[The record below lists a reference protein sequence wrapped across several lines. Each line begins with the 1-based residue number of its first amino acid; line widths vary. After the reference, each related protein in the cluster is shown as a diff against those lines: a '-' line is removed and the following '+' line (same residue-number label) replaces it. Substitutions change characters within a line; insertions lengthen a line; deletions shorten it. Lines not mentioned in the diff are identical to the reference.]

1 MIDKGGAKARRGG
14 APWFS
19 IGMAAIGPLLLFGPM
34 LLRGRVL
41 YWGTPML
48 QFVPWRSFAFDL
60 IRNGRAPLWNPWLG
74 MGAPLLANYQSA
86 LLYPPNWIL
95 AVTTAGWGEG
105 FLVLAHLVFAGA
117 GTVLLLRRIGIGGL
131 GQAVGGIAFASCS
144 YLVARAGFF
153 SLNAAAS
160 YLPWVVLAS
169 DHAAQAAAGGPSRQ
183 WLGPMIGLVAV
194 VSMQA
199 LAGHA
204 QTTVYAIAFALAWSF
219 WKAARQGGRGAAARL
234 GLMWLAAAAF
244 AFGLAAAQLLPTAE
258 YLSQSSRSTGLAESG
273 ALTYSF
279 WPWRTLG
286 LLLPGLFGTPAL
298 GDYWGY
304 GNYWEDAV
312 YLGILPLLMALT
324 AAARAGALGREMART
339 RHFLL
344 VAAGLAFLL
353 ALGSNTPLFPFLFRH
368 VAFFDLFNA
377 PTRINLISTFC
388 LALLAGIGAEL
399 WSRPTGR
406 RLYWT
411 RLGTAAA
418 GGVLL
423 LGLAAAI
430 LPTGLRAS
438 FGRSFALAGLW
449 LLLAGVLALL
459 WPARVGRRWILIVAV
474 LVTLD
479 LVVAGWGLNPSTS
492 AAVYQGRTSLAAE
505 TGASHRLYLLPDAE
519 RVLKFERTHRFDSF
533 QTDLDPW
540 LIRRSGLP
548 NTTMLD
554 RLASANNFDPLLPA
568 RYVDWV
574 ADLAA
579 APAKSRADRLALMD
593 VAWVGTEAG
602 AVPPWIIYRPVTGA
616 QRARLVPSAH
626 AVQDA
631 TGARLA
637 VSSPDFDPDAVAIL
651 ETDAAVLPSGGRG
664 RAEVVPST
672 NPNQVEVKV
681 GAPQGGWLVL
691 SDEWYPGW
699 VATIDGKAAPTY
711 PADSVFR
718 AVWVPPGST
727 SVVWRYESTPFRIG
741 STITFISLIAFLAT
755 LAAWAWVVRRRS
767 E

>member
-1 MIDKGGAKARRGG
+1 
-14 APWFS
+14 
-19 IGMAAIGPLLLFGPM
+19 
-34 LLRGRVL
+34 
-41 YWGTPML
+41 
-48 QFVPWRSFAFDL
+48 
-60 IRNGRAPLWNPWLG
+60 LW
-74 MGAPLLANYQSA
+74 A
-86 LLYPPNWIL
+86 
-95 AVTTAGWGEG
+95 
-105 FLVLAHLVFAGA
+105 
-117 GTVLLLRRIGIGGL
+117 
-131 GQAVGGIAFASCS
+131 
-144 YLVARAGFF
+144 
-153 SLNAAAS
+153 
-160 YLPWVVLAS
+160 
-169 DHAAQAAAGGPSRQ
+169 
-183 WLGPMIGLVAV
+183 
-194 VSMQA
+194 
-199 LAGHA
+199 
-204 QTTVYAIAFALAWSF
+204 
-219 WKAARQGGRGAAARL
+219 
-234 GLMWLAAAAF
+234 
-244 AFGLAAAQLLPTAE
+244 
-258 YLSQSSRSTGLAESG
+258 
-273 ALTYSF
+273 
-279 WPWRTLG
+279 
-286 LLLPGLFGTPAL
+286 
-298 GDYWGY
+298 
-304 GNYWEDAV
+304 
-312 YLGILPLLMALT
+312 
-324 AAARAGALGREMART
+324 
-339 RHFLL
+339 
-344 VAAGLAFLL
+344 
-353 ALGSNTPLFPFLFRH
+353 
-368 VAFFDLFNA
+368 
-377 PTRINLISTFC
+377 
-388 LALLAGIGAEL
+388 
-399 WSRPTGR
+399 RPTGR

-411 RLGTAAA
+411 RLGTAGA

-449 LLLAGVLALL
+449 LLLAGVLALV

-474 LVTLD
+474 VITLD

-574 ADLAA
+574 ADLVA

-602 AVPPWIIYRPVTGA
+602 VVPPWITYRPLTGA

-626 AVQDA
+626 AVPDA

-651 ETDAAVLPSGGRG
+651 ETDAEVLPSGGRG

-672 NPNQVEVKV
+672 NPDQVEVKV

-727 SVVWRYESTPFRIG
+727 SVVWRYESTLFRIG
-741 STITFISLIAFLAT
+741 LTITFISLIAFLGT